1 MHALHS
7 GFSMYLNNDLP
18 RIAMQDPDTLLRR
31 QRVSELDYSVHHHGR
46 HFPWRSSGPGQGGPV
61 ATEGCLWLVEMVK

>member
-7 GFSMYLNNDLP
+7 SFSMYLNNDLP
-18 RIAMQDPDTLLRR
+18 RIAMQDPDTLLRH

-46 HFPWRSSGPGQGGPV
+46 RFPWRSSGPGQVGPV
-61 ATEGCLWLVEMVK
+61 ATESWFV